1 MAETATASTTPT
13 GLTVALTYNGLVN
26 APTNTGSYTVIGTI
40 NDANYQGGA
49 TNTLVISKATG
60 AIALGSLSQTYDGS
74 AKAATATTTPSGLAV
89 SLTYNGLA
97 TAPTSAGSYTV
108 IGTINDAN
116 YQGGATN
123 TLVIAQA
130 SGAITL
136 GSLNQTYTGSAET
149 ATATT
154 TPSGLAVSLTYNGSA
169 TAPTSAG
176 SYTVIGTINDS
187 NYLGGAT
194 NTLVIAQASGAIT
207 LGSLNQT
214 YSGSA
219 ETATATT
226 TPGGLAVS
234 FTYNGSAT
242 VPTSAGSYTVI
253 GTINDANYQGS
264 ATNTLVISQASGA
277 ITFGNLNQTYSGT
290 AKPVTATTTPAGLT
304 VNFTYNDS
312 VNAPTNA
319 GSYTVIGTI
328 NDANYL
334 GGATNTLVI
343 SKATGAI
350 ALGSLS
356 QTYDGSAK
364 VATATTTPGGLAVS
378 LTYNGSATAPT
389 SAGSYTVIGTI
400 NDSNYQGGATNTL
413 VIAQASGAITLG
425 SLNQTYDGS
434 AKAATA
440 TTIPSGLAVSLTY
453 NGLATASA
461 SAGSYTVIGTIN
473 DANYQGGATN
483 TLVINAGT
491 LTYTANAASM
501 TYGSAVPVLSG
512 SVTGFVGTDNQGNA
526 TTGTLT
532 FTTTVTSSSDV
543 GGYAINGAGLT
554 ANNGNYTFVQA
565 TGNPTALTIN
575 ALPVNLTGTR
585 SYDGTTTIAA
595 GMLSVA
601 NKVGS
606 DNVTVVAG
614 SGTLAGANVGSEAIT
629 SFGTLALGGTAA
641 GNYALGGASGSV
653 NITASAL
660 ALTVTNLLAVD
671 KVYDGTANA
680 MLDATSAGL
689 TGVLNGDDVTLV
701 SRNAVAYFAD
711 KNADTNKPVTVTGL
725 ALVGAASA
733 NYTLVDPTNLTANIT
748 AAELTVSGVTATS
761 KVYEGTTNAQLSG
774 TATLSGVVS
783 GDDVSLDADDASAA
797 FASPNAGTSL
807 LVAVSGYAIT
817 GADAGNYTLAQP
829 SGLTADITAVTLT
842 LAAVANTRTYDG
854 STSAA
859 AMPAI
864 SGLQGSDTV
873 TGLAETYDTPD
884 AGTGKTLSVSA
895 YTVNDGNNGN
905 NYTVNTVTSI
915 AGVVDKASSLILL
928 GNLSQIYSGMPETAA
943 ATTTPSGLAVSLTYN
958 GSATVPTSAGS
969 YMVIGTINDANY
981 QGSATNTLVISQASG
996 TVALGSLN
1004 QTYDGSAKAAAAITT
1019 PSGLAVSFTYNGSA
1033 TVPTSAGSYTVI
1045 GTINDAN
1052 YQGSAT
1058 NTLVISQASGAI
1070 TFGNLNQTYSGTAKP
1085 VTATTTPAG
1094 LTVNFTYNDSVNA
1107 PTNAGSYTVIGT
1119 INDANYQGSATNTL
1133 AIAQAQD
1140 EIVFGNLNQ
1149 TYDGT
1154 AKPATANTTPNGL
1167 AMSFTYKGLVNA
1179 PTNAG
1184 SYTVIGTVN
1193 DINYQGS
1200 LTNTLI
1206 INKADLTVTA
1216 DNKTKIY
1223 GMSNPPLTASYNGF
1237 VNGENASALS
1247 LPVVLSTT
1255 ATNTSEAAKYPITAS
1270 GAAAANYSI
1279 QYVNG
1284 TLQVF
1289 SAPQVAGA
1297 CVSVNGTQQYVV
1309 SWQTITN
1316 QTYQLEYTTDLMS
1329 NWTPL
1334 GTPFAGIDGII
1345 AVTNNIASTPQCFFR
1360 VEVLE
1365 VQ

>member
-1 MAETATASTTPT
+1 
-13 GLTVALTYNGLVN
+13 
-26 APTNTGSYTVIGTI
+26 
-40 NDANYQGGA
+40 
-49 TNTLVISKATG
+49 
-60 AIALGSLSQTYDGS
+60 
-74 AKAATATTTPSGLAV
+74 
-89 SLTYNGLA
+89 
-97 TAPTSAGSYTV
+97 
-108 IGTINDAN
+108 
-116 YQGGATN
+116 
-123 TLVIAQA
+123 
-130 SGAITL
+130 
-136 GSLNQTYTGSAET
+136 
-149 ATATT
+149 
-154 TPSGLAVSLTYNGSA
+154 
-169 TAPTSAG
+169 
-176 SYTVIGTINDS
+176 
-187 NYLGGAT
+187 
-194 NTLVIAQASGAIT
+194 
-207 LGSLNQT
+207 
-214 YSGSA
+214 
-219 ETATATT
+219 
-226 TPGGLAVS
+226 
-234 FTYNGSAT
+234 
-242 VPTSAGSYTVI
+242 
-253 GTINDANYQGS
+253 
-264 ATNTLVISQASGA
+264 
-277 ITFGNLNQTYSGT
+277 
-290 AKPVTATTTPAGLT
+290 
-304 VNFTYNDS
+304 
-312 VNAPTNA
+312 
-319 GSYTVIGTI
+319 
-328 NDANYL
+328 
-334 GGATNTLVI
+334 
-343 SKATGAI
+343 
-350 ALGSLS
+350 
-356 QTYDGSAK
+356 
-364 VATATTTPGGLAVS
+364 
-378 LTYNGSATAPT
+378 
-389 SAGSYTVIGTI
+389 
-400 NDSNYQGGATNTL
+400 
-413 VIAQASGAITLG
+413 
-425 SLNQTYDGS
+425 
-434 AKAATA
+434 
-440 TTIPSGLAVSLTY
+440 LTY

-1167 AMSFTYKGLVNA
+1167 AMSFTYNGLVNA